1 MIFFYIPNRFK
12 HSGKSL
18 RCLYLLF
25 RIETIVAIPTIIFM
39 ITFSEIM
46 KKYLASAYRRFR
58 IICGLLKQLASD
70 FLLCGCFA
78 LHQFVKFLKENHK
91 QEYIVNILIGR
102 KTDEIKS
109 NHHSEVESFGFL
121 ESEGEKFVATLIR
134 QGVIGD
140 YLSRDLENY
149 GNLKLTDKGRDFIE
163 NPTSF
168 KIVEDIDYSDADVE
182 LSLKEGASC
191 AADPELYA
199 ILKDLRKKIAR
210 KQNLPPYVI
219 FQEPSL
225 EAMATT
231 YPITEEELANIP
243 GVGLGKA
250 KRYGKEFIEVIKRHV
265 AENEIIRPE
274 DIRVRS
280 VPKENNLK
288 VSVIQAIDRKIDL
301 DELAE
306 SKGLEFEEMLDVLES
321 IVEAGTKID
330 INYFIYEI
338 LDDEQVE
345 DIMDYFRE
353 SEEDDLENA
362 IQELGDEYEENNIRL
377 VRVKFI
383 SEMGN

>member
-1 MIFFYIPNRFK
+1 M
-12 HSGKSL
+12 
-18 RCLYLLF
+18 
-25 RIETIVAIPTIIFM
+25 
-39 ITFSEIM
+39 
-46 KKYLASAYRRFR
+46 
-58 IICGLLKQLASD
+58 KQLASD

-78 LHQFVKFLKENHK
+78 LHQFVKFLK
-91 QEYIVNILIGR
+91 ILVVVKRNATPFTTVSSG
-102 KTDEIKS
+102 S
-109 NHHSEVESFGFL
+109 SGFL
-121 ESEGEKFVATLIR
+121 IIPLETF
-134 QGVIGD
+134 GD